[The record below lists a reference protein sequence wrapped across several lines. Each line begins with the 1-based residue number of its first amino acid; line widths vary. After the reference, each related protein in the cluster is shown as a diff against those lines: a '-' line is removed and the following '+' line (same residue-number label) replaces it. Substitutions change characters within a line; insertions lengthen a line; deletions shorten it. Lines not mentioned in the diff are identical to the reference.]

1 MTCHQ
6 IPTRGHCSI
15 WSLIPGSLQVSR
27 GAKICT
33 LCSVE
38 ESGRVLKRE
47 IKFFRSCIGRLCSFR
62 EGRLCSCCAA
72 KSFQSCP
79 TLCDP
84 IDGSSP
90 GSSVHGIFQARVVEW
105 GAIAFSVCSYWGITK
120 GLQKKL
126 DVIHRQWERKGILG
140 VVTRE
145 MQAWQREK
153 LDFCRIVR
161 NLLPG
166 IQGTLKIH
174 DRQE

>member
-1 MTCHQ
+1 MHT
-6 IPTRGHCSI
+6 
-15 WSLIPGSLQVSR
+15 VFSR
-27 GAKICT
+27 REWACLKEGNK
-33 LCSVE
+33 
-38 ESGRVLKRE
+38 VLLE
-47 IKFFRSCIGRLCSFR
+47 LSIGRLCSFR
-62 EGRLCSCCAA
+62 EGRLCSCCTA

-90 GSSVHGIFQARVVEW
+90 GSSVHGIFQARVVER
-105 GAIAFSVCSYWGITK
+105 GAIAFSVCSYQGITK

-174 DRQE
+174 DRQEQKGGLKEMVDRQNTR